1 MRGHAARLAV
11 GARGGVRREGAGR
24 RVVHRVRDELRA
36 LARLEGAREAA
47 REARRGAAAR
57 ARALL
62 KGRFHV
68 SKDDI
73 NAVSVSALRHRMIL
87 SFEGEAEGMRTEAI
101 VNDVIEKLSFA
112 GYAVA

>member
-1 MRGHAARLAV
+1 MKTYIRHGSSP
-11 GARGGVRREGAGR
+11 
-24 RVVHRVRDELRA
+24 
-36 LARLEGAREAA
+36 
-47 REARRGAAAR
+47 RGAQTILTAAR

-68 SKDDI
+68 SKEDI